1 MRDYITEYVAR
12 AKNDNIHRLAEVLG
26 ANEAL
31 LRKFMEL
38 DITESNIDEYGRF
51 SALRSSVD
59 RAKAK
64 EYFEAL
70 EGTKIIPP
78 RVMQKANA
86 LLRSFILAGGFD
98 VEVPAQK

>member
-12 AKNDNIHRLAEVLG
+12 AKDDNIHRLAELLG
-26 ANEAL
+26 ADEAL

-51 SALRSSVD
+51 AALRNSVD

-64 EYFEAL
+64 VYFEAL
-70 EGTKIIPP
+70 EKTKLIPP
-78 RVMQKANA
+78 KVMQKADK

-98 VEVPAQK
+98 IELPEK